1 MGLLDGN
8 LDPQSMATMQLAAG
22 LLSPGSFGQ
31 GLGKGLEGYQGTMA
45 NAQTMQLRQ
54 QQIAQAKQQMAMEQM
69 QMQMLQRKQAFAES
83 FMSPGSPGPA
93 PGTQAMAQ
101 GAQGGSVGPTVANA
115 NAMNQSPAPAQ
126 PGGSRL
132 SGLSE
137 DQIAGGVMGGMV
149 PKELVEL
156 WKASRMGEAFQ
167 PGYRKDLN
175 GKTTYYGDPTKG
187 VTLDANGNIGKMP
200 GSGAIAELA
209 GEATAANE
217 QAKNRNQL
225 APADRLVNGRPF
237 GGTTADLLTALKPSA
252 GASAPAPGNAHDYS
266 QVSSGGGGAIDP
278 TSTTGGTSGAPKS
291 GATASIPSAFKP
303 SQSTNGNNTHL
314 LAPQN
319 QASGANAQKYV
330 GTGDADRPAILQAEL
345 AKTTDPE
352 DRAAL
357 QKEIARLPRSAQA
370 VGAQFTSPAESAAD
384 TLRATQAV
392 HAATDGVVEFNKGR
406 LEKAHADVQGVYS
419 KLSDTVRS
427 EAELQNRNNQ
437 ILPMLDKIQTGG
449 FAPEQRIAFANSLQT
464 AGWVPDALKGKFSQW
479 VANGDPTT
487 GKVIENQLAAAG
499 IKTMLDTLDKEGK
512 PNRALF
518 EAIHAAQES
527 SKSGNATLK
536 QVFGL
541 QKQLYDWHYQQEQS
555 LGQRIE
561 SPNYNPVS
569 TLREF
574 SAARNTS
581 LQQAA
586 PVATMRWNAKTG
598 NIEKVQ

>member
-1 MGLLDGN
+1 
-8 LDPQSMATMQLAAG
+8 
-22 LLSPGSFGQ
+22 
-31 GLGKGLEGYQGTMA
+31 LEGYQGTMA

-83 FMSPGSPGPA
+83 FMSPGGASGPA

-101 GAQGGSVGPTVANA
+101 GAQNGSVGPTVANA
-115 NAMNQSPAPAQ
+115 SAMGQAPAQ

-149 PKELVEL
+149 PKELVDL

-200 GSGAIAELA
+200 GSGAIADLA
-209 GEATAANE
+209 GETTAANE
-217 QAKNRNQL
+217 QAKNRNTL
-225 APADRLVNGRPF
+225 APADRLVDGRPF
-237 GGTTADLLTALKPSA
+237 GGTTADLLDALKGAPRA
-252 GASAPAPGNAHDYS
+252 GASAPAPGNAHGYS
-266 QVSSGGGGAIDP
+266 QVSRGGNGAIDP
-278 TSTTGGTSGAPKS
+278 TTTTGATSGTPAS
-291 GATASIPSAFKP
+291 GATAAPAAPFKS
-303 SQSTNGNNTHL
+303 SQVANGNGGVLEPQPGDTPGGPL
-314 LAPQN
+314 MSQALYTQKSVLADIKKTGAPTATVN
-319 QASGANAQKYV
+319 GIPLEAASAPSGK
-330 GTGDADRPAILQAEL
+330 
-345 AKTTDPE
+345 
-352 DRAAL
+352 
-357 QKEIARLPRSAQA
+357 
-370 VGAQFTSPAESAAD
+370 AQFTSPAESAAD

-392 HAATDGVVEFNKGR
+392 HATTDGVVEFNKGR
-406 LEKAHADVQGVYS
+406 LEKAHADVQAVYS
-419 KLSDTVRS
+419 KLGDTVRN

-512 PNRALF
+512 PNRAIF
-518 EAIHAAQES
+518 QAIQAAQES
-527 SKSGNATLK
+527 AKSGNATLK

-541 QKQLYDWHYQQEQS
+541 QKQLYDWHYQQEQD
-555 LGQRIE
+555 LGSRI
-561 SPNYNPVS
+561 SAPDYNPVT
-569 TLREF
+569 TLQNF

-581 LQQAA
+581 LQQTAPAA
-586 PVATMRWNAKTG
+586 AAKSTG
-598 NIEKVQ
+598 WSYVGKVQ